1 MLQHQHGARPRPR
14 HTNLRRS
21 HRNARFTVRLHPL
34 RVDLISARL
43 YPGRQPLRHPA
54 GGVGISAPPESSS
67 DESGRGR
74 GFFYAAS
81 STASSTLCGRGRGF
95 FYAGGGPAG
104 HAHAGGGPAASSTRG
119 GTSGTCDLRDCADGK
134 EDNAQAR
141 AHRKPIHWLI
151 TGCVGVVAFN

>member
-43 YPGRQPLRHPA
+43 YPGRQPSRHPA

-67 DESGRGR
+67 DES
-74 GFFYAAS
+74 
-81 STASSTLCGRGRGF
+81 GRGRGF